1 MRRFL
6 AVLLVAALALG
17 LAACG
22 DDDDAGSGDA
32 STPST
37 TPAAADLGLKT
48 PGVLTVASDVPY
60 APFELTDPGST
71 EIKGFDVDL
80 VKAIAATQG
89 ITDVQFVDQSFE
101 TIILSI
107 RQGRFDMSASS
118 WTITP
123 ERAKE
128 VDFGDP
134 YFSANQAFLVQE
146 DSTVTRSTT
155 WPGRTSACSAAR
167 SGSTSPKTIPGAKV
181 LTYDTTDDAFNA
193 LAQGRLDAA
202 VTDFPVVGLRRAPRS
217 RSSRS
222 PSSSPATWPSASCS
236 RRTTPPCATPS
247 TRGSRRSQAD
257 GTYDTIYKQW
267 FGDAPISSLPSGT
280 GTTTTSTGRR
290 HTGGVAPWTR
300 SSVSTSTGIRRDPI
314 SATWRAASG
323 SPSRS
328 PSSPS

>member
-6 AVLLVAALALG
+6 AVLLVAALALS

-22 DDDDAGSGDA
+22 EDDDGGSGDA

-37 TPAAADLGLKT
+37 TQAAADLGLKT

-89 ITDVQFVDQSFE
+89 ITDVQFVDQSFD

-123 ERAKE
+123 EREKE

-134 YFSANQAFLVQE
+134 YFSANQAFLVQK
-146 DSTVTRSTT
+146 DSTVTSMDDLAGKNVGGQRGTV
-155 WPGRTSACSAAR
+155 GVDLA
-167 SGSTSPKTIPGAKV
+167 KTIPGAKV

-202 VTDFPVVGLRRAPRS
+202 VTDFPVVAYAAAQKPSLKVAFEQPGNLALGLMFPKDN
-217 RSSRS
+217 
-222 PSSSPATWPSASCS
+222 PALRDAFNDGL
-236 RRTTPPCATPS
+236 AQV
-247 TRGSRRSQAD
+247 QAD
-257 GTYDTIYKQW
+257 GTYDAIYKQW
-267 FGDAPISSLPSGT
+267 FGDAPVSSLPSGT
-280 GTTTTSTGRR
+280 GTTTTQ
-290 HTGGVAPWTR
+290 
-300 SSVSTSTGIRRDPI
+300 
-314 SATWRAASG
+314 
-323 SPSRS
+323 
-328 PSSPS
+328 